1 MLKVISFLIIFACY
15 SFANETNILRPSLNS
30 VYDITTDRNSSM
42 KVATEVARIQR
53 QVQFLIGFY
62 PRLKQTFKCSDN
74 TCPFD
79 KTKCICSQGEYS
91 LNSKQCE
98 WFIYR
103 GKDPIYATDT
113 QAIGWQTQ
121 TVYIQYSGCCATY
134 PPGDSPPCNV
144 APGCTVNGPSGDVY
158 SGCSGSDGNS
168 YPYGRNYNSSCPGPT
183 VWNCPDGWS
192 NNGDGTCS
200 RQIIVGYQC
209 AGGWEDIGGMDC
221 RQLQRGMPA
230 CPVGNYGCEV
240 SSSNSER
247 YCSPYKCLNGECG
260 VAVCN
265 SVQEA
270 TDGANNSGICKNLT
284 CDINE
289 PYNKYCG
296 TRSCPQ
302 GFGVYQQNG
311 NCYQDVCPPEA
322 NVGQNGQCV
331 ALKCPSGTI
340 DDSQGGCQ

>member
-113 QAIGWQTQ
+113 QAIGWQT
-121 TVYIQYSGCCATY
+121 IL
-134 PPGDSPPCNV
+134 PPNVKTLFKDFIFTFAKVTLCN
-144 APGCTVNGPSGDVY
+144 
-158 SGCSGSDGNS
+158 
-168 YPYGRNYNSSCPGPT
+168 
-183 VWNCPDGWS
+183 
-192 NNGDGTCS
+192 
-200 RQIIVGYQC
+200 
-209 AGGWEDIGGMDC
+209 
-221 RQLQRGMPA
+221 
-230 CPVGNYGCEV
+230 
-240 SSSNSER
+240 
-247 YCSPYKCLNGECG
+247 
-260 VAVCN
+260 
-265 SVQEA
+265 
-270 TDGANNSGICKNLT
+270 
-284 CDINE
+284 
-289 PYNKYCG
+289 
-296 TRSCPQ
+296 
-302 GFGVYQQNG
+302 F
-311 NCYQDVCPPEA
+311 
-322 NVGQNGQCV
+322 
-331 ALKCPSGTI
+331 
-340 DDSQGGCQ
+340 